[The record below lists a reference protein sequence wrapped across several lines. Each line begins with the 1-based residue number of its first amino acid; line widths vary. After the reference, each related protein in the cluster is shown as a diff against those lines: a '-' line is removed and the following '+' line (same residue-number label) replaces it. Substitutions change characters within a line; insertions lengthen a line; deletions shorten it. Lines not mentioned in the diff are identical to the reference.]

1 MYYNRW
7 LAKSKSS
14 DHFITST
21 KMAFDL
27 ITIQLYY
34 ASFGKNIA
42 FLVEEKISWVSFIET
57 TNTTCFL
64 FVNDL
69 LL

>member
-1 MYYNRW
+1 

-14 DHFITST
+14 NHFIIST
-21 KMAFDL
+21 KSSFGL

-42 FLVEEKISWVSFIET
+42 FLVEEKKSWVAFIET
-57 TNTTCFL
+57 TSTTCF
-64 FVNDL
+64 VIY
-69 LL
+69 

>member
-1 MYYNRW
+1 
-7 LAKSKSS
+7 
-14 DHFITST
+14 
-21 KMAFDL
+21 MAFDL